1 MVSKLA
7 GILLI
12 LSYILSTK
20 LEIEP
25 DISLA
30 IWFAFVI
37 AIVLV
42 VDFLMGHFI
51 SNPISKLNQTARKM
65 AKLDFS
71 APCTITTNDE
81 FGELAVSLNTM
92 ADNLQQTLA
101 KLEAANIQLEK
112 DVEQER
118 RLLTERKE
126 LTDQLSH
133 EMKTP
138 LGIIRAYAEGLQ
150 DEPDEAKKQKYSKII
165 ITETE
170 RMSGLITT
178 LLDLSALET
187 GASRLIPERFDFVEF
202 LETVAG
208 RLLIDVPNANFELH
222 YELPEHKAYVYTDK
236 TRMEQVLDNLIVNA
250 KKNVQPGGTLK
261 LSLLE
266 QSGVLHFSIYNQG
279 TKIPQ
284 ENLSRI
290 WTKFYRDSNS
300 KYSGSGLGLAI
311 VAQILS
317 MQELDFGVKN
327 CSDGVEFYFSVSTVS
342 LTVFS
347 INGSAFTQK
356 QGRFILK
363 ISRRFHTDLTPT
375 SPHFHKLTSTRGQAA
390 FADKG
395 GNFYDVF
402 RFDQEKKK
410 TAREMG

>member
-1 MVSKLA
+1 MKIKDNFTFRTVRKKILMVSKLA

-20 LEIEP
+20 LEIDP

-30 IWFAFVI
+30 LWFAFVI
-37 AIVLV
+37 ALVLV

-51 SNPISKLNQTARKM
+51 SKPISKLNQTARKM

-71 APCTITTNDE
+71 APCAITTNDE
-81 FGELAVSLNTM
+81 FGELTVSLNTM
-92 ADNLQQTLA
+92 ADNLQQALA
-101 KLEAANIQLEK
+101 RLEAANTRLEK

-118 RLLTERKE
+118 RLLAERKE
-126 LTDQLSH
+126 LVDQLSH

-138 LGIIRAYAEGLQ
+138 LGVIRAYAEGLQ
-150 DEPDEAKKQKYSKII
+150 DETDEAKKQKYSEII

-187 GASRLIPERFDFVEF
+187 GATQLVPERFDFVEF

-208 RLLIDVPNANFELH
+208 RLLIDVPDANFELH
-222 YELPEHKAYVYTDK
+222 YELPEHKVYVHTDK

-266 QSGVLHFSIYNQG
+266 QPGVLQFSIYNQG
-279 TKIPQ
+279 PTIPQ
-284 ENLSRI
+284 ENLSKI

-311 VAQILS
+311 VAQVLS

-327 CSDGVEFYFSVSTVS
+327 CSDGVEFYFS
-342 LTVFS
+342 
-347 INGSAFTQK
+347 I
-356 QGRFILK
+356 
-363 ISRRFHTDLTPT
+363 P
-375 SPHFHKLTSTRGQAA
+375 AA
-390 FADKG
+390 
-395 GNFYDVF
+395 
-402 RFDQEKKK
+402 E
-410 TAREMG
+410 

>member
-51 SNPISKLNQTARKM
+51 SKPISKLSQTARKM

-150 DEPDEAKKQKYSKII
+150 DEPDEDKKQKYAKII
-165 ITETE
+165 LMETE

-284 ENLSRI
+284 ENLSKI

-342 LTVFS
+342 
-347 INGSAFTQK
+347 
-356 QGRFILK
+356 
-363 ISRRFHTDLTPT
+363 
-375 SPHFHKLTSTRGQAA
+375 
-390 FADKG
+390 
-395 GNFYDVF
+395 
-402 RFDQEKKK
+402 
-410 TAREMG
+410 

>member
-1 MVSKLA
+1 MKIKDNFTFRTVRKKILMVSKLA

-20 LEIEP
+20 LEIDP

-30 IWFAFVI
+30 LWFAFVI
-37 AIVLV
+37 ALVLV

-51 SNPISKLNQTARKM
+51 SKPISKLNQTARKM

-71 APCTITTNDE
+71 APCAITTNDE
-81 FGELAVSLNTM
+81 FGELTVSLNTM
-92 ADNLQQTLA
+92 ADNLQQALA
-101 KLEAANIQLEK
+101 RLEAANTRLEK

-118 RLLTERKE
+118 RLLAERKE
-126 LTDQLSH
+126 LVDQLSH

-138 LGIIRAYAEGLQ
+138 LGVIRAYAEGLQ
-150 DEPDEAKKQKYSKII
+150 DETDEAKKQKYSEII

-187 GASRLIPERFDFVEF
+187 GATQLVPERFDFVEF

-208 RLLIDVPNANFELH
+208 RLLIDVPDANFELH
-222 YELPEHKAYVYTDK
+222 YELPEHKVYVHTDK

-266 QSGVLHFSIYNQG
+266 QPGVLQFSIYNQG
-279 TKIPQ
+279 PTIPQ
-284 ENLSRI
+284 ENLSKI

-311 VAQILS
+311 VAQVLS
-317 MQELDFGVKN
+317 MQKLDFGVKN
-327 CSDGVEFYFSVSTVS
+327 CSDGVEFYFSIPSVS
-342 LTVFS
+342 
-347 INGSAFTQK
+347 
-356 QGRFILK
+356 
-363 ISRRFHTDLTPT
+363 
-375 SPHFHKLTSTRGQAA
+375 
-390 FADKG
+390 
-395 GNFYDVF
+395 
-402 RFDQEKKK
+402 
-410 TAREMG
+410 

>member
-1 MVSKLA
+1 MKIKDNFTFRTVRKKILMVSKLA

-20 LEIEP
+20 LEIDP

-30 IWFAFVI
+30 LWFAFVI
-37 AIVLV
+37 ALVLV

-51 SNPISKLNQTARKM
+51 SKPISKLNQTARKM

-71 APCTITTNDE
+71 APCAITTNDE
-81 FGELAVSLNTM
+81 FGELTVSLNTM
-92 ADNLQQTLA
+92 ADNLQQALA
-101 KLEAANIQLEK
+101 RLEAANTRLEK

-118 RLLTERKE
+118 RLLAERKE
-126 LTDQLSH
+126 LVDQLSH

-138 LGIIRAYAEGLQ
+138 LGVIRAYAEGLQ
-150 DEPDEAKKQKYSKII
+150 DETDEAKKQKYSEII

-187 GASRLIPERFDFVEF
+187 GATQLVPERFDFVEF

-208 RLLIDVPNANFELH
+208 RLLIDVPDANFELH
-222 YELPEHKAYVYTDK
+222 YELPEHKVYVHTDK

-266 QSGVLHFSIYNQG
+266 QPGVLQFSIYNQG
-279 TKIPQ
+279 PTIPQ
-284 ENLSRI
+284 ENLSKI

-311 VAQILS
+311 VAQVLS

-327 CSDGVEFYFSVSTVS
+327 CSDSVEFYFS
-342 LTVFS
+342 
-347 INGSAFTQK
+347 I
-356 QGRFILK
+356 
-363 ISRRFHTDLTPT
+363 P
-375 SPHFHKLTSTRGQAA
+375 AA
-390 FADKG
+390 
-395 GNFYDVF
+395 
-402 RFDQEKKK
+402 E
-410 TAREMG
+410 

>member
-1 MVSKLA
+1 MKLKDNFTFRTVRKKILMVSKLA

-20 LEIEP
+20 LEIDP

-30 IWFAFVI
+30 LWFAFVI
-37 AIVLV
+37 ALVLV

-51 SNPISKLNQTARKM
+51 SKPISKLNQTARKM

-71 APCTITTNDE
+71 APCAITTNDE
-81 FGELAVSLNTM
+81 FGELTVSLNTM
-92 ADNLQQTLA
+92 ADNLQQALA
-101 KLEAANIQLEK
+101 RLEAANTRLEK

-118 RLLTERKE
+118 RLLAERKE
-126 LTDQLSH
+126 LVDQLSH

-138 LGIIRAYAEGLQ
+138 LGVIRAYAEGLQ
-150 DEPDEAKKQKYSKII
+150 DETEETKKQKYSEII

-187 GASRLIPERFDFVEF
+187 GATQLVPERFDFVEF

-208 RLLIDVPNANFELH
+208 RLLIDVPDANFELH
-222 YELPEHKAYVYTDK
+222 YELPEHKVYVHTDK

-266 QSGVLHFSIYNQG
+266 QPGVLQFSIYNQG
-279 TKIPQ
+279 PTIPQ
-284 ENLSRI
+284 ENLSKI

-311 VAQILS
+311 VAQVLS

-327 CSDGVEFYFSVSTVS
+327 CSDGVEFYFSIPSVS
-342 LTVFS
+342 
-347 INGSAFTQK
+347 
-356 QGRFILK
+356 
-363 ISRRFHTDLTPT
+363 
-375 SPHFHKLTSTRGQAA
+375 
-390 FADKG
+390 
-395 GNFYDVF
+395 
-402 RFDQEKKK
+402 
-410 TAREMG
+410 